1 VPVDGWPREGRTGDE
16 LIITRQVT
24 ASVLSKGDC
33 RQRGGDVSSSGRG
46 LRSRGRASKAVSNV
60 ETAHDASSVV
70 TWRSRSSRGIS
81 PTTRSAAPV
90 SPATRVLATPNHP
103 HIGATYG
110 LEESRGLTALVL
122 ELLEGPTLA
131 DRLERGP
138 LKTGIQ
144 IDGAERVLAP
154 QPKLSCGMMCVA
166 RGRLKRG

>member
-1 VPVDGWPREGRTGDE
+1 VAIKILPRHLTDDPER
-16 LIITRQVT
+16 
-24 ASVLSKGDC
+24 
-33 RQRGGDVSSSGRG
+33 
-46 LRSRGRASKAVSNV
+46 RARFAR
-60 ETAHDASSVV
+60 EA
-70 TWRSRSSRGIS
+70 
-81 PTTRSAAPV
+81 
-90 SPATRVLATPNHP
+90 RVLATLNHP